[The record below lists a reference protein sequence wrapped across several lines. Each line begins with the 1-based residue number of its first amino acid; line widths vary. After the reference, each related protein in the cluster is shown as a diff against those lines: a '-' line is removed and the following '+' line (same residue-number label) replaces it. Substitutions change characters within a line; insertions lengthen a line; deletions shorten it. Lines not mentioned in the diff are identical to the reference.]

1 MAQEILYGIT
11 GNQQAAYFD
20 ESVQL
25 WLRVSMPERELGF
38 PVVRVDLRGHDLF
51 PEFREEL
58 ESSPVKF
65 SGIIQFNPDRITVQT
80 RPSRVPATPGMPRFR
95 VKRYKLNDL
104 PVPPDHQMG
113 GSSHVRAGQVNRRRL
128 GSKLNDLI

>member
-65 SGIIQFNPDRITVQT
+65 SGIIQFNPDRITVQVGAT
-80 RPSRVPATPGMPRFR
+80 FMRAFPGVPGDH
-95 VKRYKLNDL
+95 VKRYELVYL
-104 PVPPDHQMG
+104 PAPADHEVCRHGSGFVCQVAG
-113 GSSHVRAGQVNRRRL
+113 G
-128 GSKLNDLI
+128 